1 MRIHVIFKIDKWL
14 VTASDCRKIADY
26 TTKAA
31 AVKKGIAVAKEEK
44 ARLYVHKQDG
54 TVEKVTEYGEKADE

>member
-1 MRIHVIFKIDKWL
+1 MRIHVIFKGDKWL
-14 VTASDCRKIADY
+14 VTASDSRLIADY

-44 ARLYVHKQDG
+44 AQLYIHRQDG
-54 TVEKVTEYGEKADE
+54 TVEKATEYGAE